1 MIETE
6 DQEVLETFSMT
17 MKTMIC
23 LAHPKANVAPH
34 ASTLGLLRMSSKT
47 LSRRILTMKM
57 GSNKTTMTSMFYE
70 SLAEIS

>member
-6 DQEVLETFSMT
+6 DQEVLETFLMT

-23 LAHPKANVAPH
+23 LAHPKATVALL
-34 ASTLGLLRMSSKT
+34 ASTLELLKTSSKT

-57 GSNKTTMTSMFYE
+57 DSNKTTMTWMFYE